1 MGPGR
6 LDVLSQDD
14 EHRAA
19 LDKLNRDV
27 ALAKL
32 VGHDRAFLDVVR
44 RIPVVAAASH
54 PVLILG
60 ETGTGKELC
69 ARAVHYLSRRR
80 RCQFIPVD
88 CGALPDH
95 LLENELFG
103 HIRGAF
109 TDAYRDQRGLVGMA
123 KGGTLFLDEI
133 DSLSPTAQGKLLR
146 LLQDDTYKPLGAD
159 QFERADVRIVAA
171 SNARLERLVA
181 AKSFRADLYFR
192 LDVLSLRMPAL
203 RDRRSDI
210 PRLAQHFVQHACAE
224 AGVLLKRLESDAMAL
239 LTQASWPGNVRE
251 LQNVI
256 QRAVVLAEESP
267 AILPEHISM
276 ADEALL
282 LDDAPTPDT
291 PAADAFAPG
300 PTEPQAPLNPAQP
313 APGGAEKGGFRAAR
327 ARALE
332 AFERSYVAQLLRA
345 HNGNVTQS
353 AREAQTD
360 RRAFGRLMKRYRI
373 DRRTV

>member
-44 RIPVVAAASH
+44 RIPIVAAASH

-123 KGGTLFLDEI
+123 RGGTLFLDEI
-133 DSLSPTAQGKLLR
+133 DSLSLTAQGKLLR

-159 QFERADVRIVAA
+159 QFERADIRIVAA

-181 AKSFRADLYFR
+181 AKRFRADLLLPSER
-192 LDVLSLRMPAL
+192 PESGDAAAPRSAQRHSPTRPAL
-203 RDRRSDI
+203 R
-210 PRLAQHFVQHACAE
+210 
-224 AGVLLKRLESDAMAL
+224 
-239 LTQASWPGNVRE
+239 
-251 LQNVI
+251 
-256 QRAVVLAEESP
+256 
-267 AILPEHISM
+267 
-276 ADEALL
+276 
-282 LDDAPTPDT
+282 
-291 PAADAFAPG
+291 
-300 PTEPQAPLNPAQP
+300 
-313 APGGAEKGGFRAAR
+313 AAR
-327 ARALE
+327 VCRGGRTPQE
-332 AFERSYVAQLLRA
+332 PGVRCHGRA
-345 HNGNVTQS
+345 HAGELAWQ
-353 AREAQTD
+353 
-360 RRAFGRLMKRYRI
+360 RRANC
-373 DRRTV
+373 RT